1 MSDTIPAEPLFTPLQ
16 ASLAIQATRH
26 RSRTFS
32 RRYDIFT
39 RPPTP
44 PDSPLRWKFTPKE
57 LANLRHVPTPP
68 GIERPEGDENDI
80 GSSPPLLKPN
90 KPKVPLKPPS
100 LDAFPPTAAIHD
112 TSSSPEAATTK
123 RNEND
128 FMERDMSGSYLSQP
142 QCLNNL
148 PENADRAFS
157 SSEPYYHRHET
168 IYKRVF
174 KHGEPVE
181 TMTQT
186 CELSGLDPS
195 QRLVVEC
202 EEQPD
207 ETEQILEAANQDVNV
222 EKGGKTETTV
232 DHEDEEFAGL
242 FV

>member
-1 MSDTIPAEPLFTPLQ
+1 MAECDDQ
-16 ASLAIQATRH
+16 
-26 RSRTFS
+26 
-32 RRYDIFT
+32 YDIFT

-44 PDSPLRWKFTPKE
+44 PDSPLRWRFTPKE

-68 GIERPEGDENDI
+68 GIERPEPDENDI
-80 GSSPPLLKPN
+80 GSSPPASKPN

-100 LDAFPPTAAIHD
+100 LDAFPPSAAMHD
-112 TSSSPEAATTK
+112 SLPEAATTK
-123 RNEND
+123 QND

-157 SSEPYYHRHET
+157 SSEPYLHRHET

-195 QRLVVEC
+195 GRLVEEC

-207 ETEQILEAANQDVNV
+207 ETERILEAANQDINA
-222 EKGGKTETTV
+222 EQGGKTESTV

>member
-1 MSDTIPAEPLFTPLQ
+1 MAECDGQ
-16 ASLAIQATRH
+16 
-26 RSRTFS
+26 
-32 RRYDIFT
+32 YDLFT

-68 GIERPEGDENDI
+68 GIERPEGDENEI
-80 GSSPPLLKPN
+80 GSSPPPPRPN
-90 KPKVPLKPPS
+90 KPKVPLKPPT
-100 LDAFPPTAAIHD
+100 LDALFASAAMHD
-112 TSSSPEAATTK
+112 SLPEAATTK
-123 RNEND
+123 QNENG

-157 SSEPYYHRHET
+157 SSEPYFHRHET

-174 KHGEPVE
+174 RHGEPVE

-195 QRLVVEC
+195 ERLVEEC

-207 ETEQILEAANQDVNV
+207 GTERTFEAANQNVNA
-222 EKGGKTETTV
+222 EQGGKKETTV
-232 DHEDEEFAGL
+232 DQEDEEFAGL